1 MAGGGHR
8 AEHGGAIVVGGS
20 PGGGCRFRA
29 GGSDATEVAWA
40 SRSGRA
46 GCQRRGNNPLERH
59 RYHRLAPAMVLV
71 EPLHGLTFALLHPAC
86 MQMLFVIIPRALAAT
101 DRATYGAV
109 AVGAMSAILSL
120 VSGPLDGVFGARA
133 FWAMA
138 LHCAPR
144 CRSRLR
150 CAGSRSMH
158 PGRSRSNR
166 YLGSREP
173 AERSRHCGN
182 GNADAHRWL
191 AIRH

>member
-1 MAGGGHR
+1 
-8 AEHGGAIVVGGS
+8 
-20 PGGGCRFRA
+20 
-29 GGSDATEVAWA
+29 
-40 SRSGRA
+40 
-46 GCQRRGNNPLERH
+46 
-59 RYHRLAPAMVLV
+59 MVLV
-71 EPLHGLTFALLHPAC
+71 EPLHGLTFALLHLAC